1 MKLENFYYTKE
12 YKNHWLKYGGL
23 FDEKYLL
30 NNLGKEKNKEK
41 KENKINDNW
50 TIKHKKYF
58 GNIHNKDIIGYE
70 RELFNFDKKIFYYK
84 SDDSRIY
91 KIIKHKN
98 QNDYFIFNRDLSGFS
113 ILNLNNLKEEINFYN
128 NKFIESKGIL
138 VFVDLDYY
146 CVENGRI
153 IFYVFYLSEEKN
165 NAFKRTFSHL
175 IYDFSKPSNLDNK
188 NIILTD
194 IRDIILKKYNKY
206 LDFIYQSHFEKG
218 EIIIE
223 DYNNKEKFIIKEED
237 YID

>member
-1 MKLENFYYTKE
+1 MILENFYYTKE
-12 YKNHWLKYGGL
+12 YQNHWLKYGGL
-23 FDEKYLL
+23 FDKKYFLS
-30 NNLGKEKNKEK
+30 KEE
-41 KENKINDNW
+41 KENKINDEF

-113 ILNLNNLKEEINFYN
+113 ILNLNNQKEEINFYN
-128 NKFIESKGIL
+128 NKFIEDKGIL

-146 CVENGRI
+146 FIENNRM
-153 IFYVFYLSEEKN
+153 IFYVFYFSEAEN
-165 NAFKRTFSHL
+165 GAYKRTFSHL
-175 IYDFSKPSNLDNK
+175 IYDFSHPDNLDNK

-194 IRDIILKKYNKY
+194 IREIILKKYNKNVY
-206 LDFIYQSHFEKG
+206 FVYQSYFKDG
-218 EIIIE
+218 DIIIE
-223 DYNNKEKFIIKEED
+223 DFNNKEKFIIKEED
-237 YID
+237 YI